1 MTDIDLAG
9 PNAAQ
14 VTYWNE
20 NAGPTWVKLQAQLD
34 EQLAGLGAATIAAL
48 GPQPGER
55 IIDVGCGCGDTTLEL
70 ARRVGPAGHVLG
82 ADISAPMLAVAK
94 ARAAAAG
101 LAQAAFAEADAQTYA
116 FEPADGVFSRF
127 GVMFFADPIAAFAN
141 LRRALKPGG
150 RVAFVCWRAMA
161 ENPVMTA
168 PLAAILPLLPEPP
181 PAAPPEAPGPFAF
194 ADRNRLQRI
203 LSGSGFADIRIEPH
217 DELIGWRELDTAV
230 TLALNMGPVGMIARA
245 NPDLRPRLE
254 PAVRGALTPYA
265 GPEGVRIP
273 SATWIVRAS

>member
-1 MTDIDLAG
+1 MSNVELAG

-14 VTYWNE
+14 AAYWTE

-34 EQLAGLGAATIAAL
+34 EQLASLSAAAIAAL
-48 GPQPGER
+48 DPKPGER
-55 IIDVGCGCGDTTLEL
+55 LIDVGCGCGDTTLEL
-70 ARRVGPAGHVLG
+70 ARRVGPTGHVLG

-101 LAQAAFAEADAQTYA
+101 LTQASFVEADAQTYA

-127 GVMFFADPIAAFAN
+127 GVMFFAGPVAAFAN
-141 LRRALKPGG
+141 LRRALRPGG

-181 PAAPPEAPGPFAF
+181 PAPPPEAPGPFAF
-194 ADRNRLQRI
+194 ADGDRLQRI
-203 LSGSGFADIRIEPH
+203 LSDAGFTNIRIEPH
-217 DELIGWRELDTAV
+217 DEAIGWRDLDTAV
-230 TLALNMGPVGMIARA
+230 TLALNMGPVGAIART
-245 NPDLRPRLE
+245 NPDLLPRLE
-254 PAVRGALTPYA
+254 PAVRGALETYA
-265 GPEGVRIP
+265 GPDGVRVP
-273 SATWIVRAS
+273 SATWIVSAS